1 MLNKNAASM
10 IIGISMD
17 QEIYPILGQV
27 LLSLLYWM
35 RNLLTD
41 TRGQGRDW
49 QNGKR
54 HPGQIIYGQN
64 SGRNWK
70 EMQSRSKNG

>member
-1 MLNKNAASM
+1 M

-17 QEIYPILGQV
+17 QEIYLIFAQV
-27 LLSLLYWM
+27 SLSSLYSVK
-35 RNLLTD
+35 NLQMD
-41 TRGQGRDW
+41 ICCPEERR

-64 SGRNWK
+64 SGEEW
-70 EMQSRSKNG
+70 